1 MLFMLA
7 LILNKS
13 ASPQRKKAFSV
24 FDWKSQAVG
33 DRSCIC
39 IRQFRNRDCGAVHNS
54 TDSMT
59 DARGARAEA
68 CLIPL
73 ASPLPEPALAMPSRI
88 GTNDVVSHSR
98 MSPARVVG
106 KGIRDWIS
114 AFSVPPPPPPRGI
127 ARDSA
132 LIPAF

>member
-1 MLFMLA
+1 MLFMLT
-7 LILNKS
+7 LILNES

-39 IRQFRNRDCGAVHNS
+39 IRQSRNRDCGADHNP
-54 TDSMT
+54 TDSI

-73 ASPLPEPALAMPSRI
+73 ASPLLEPALAIPSRI

-114 AFSVPPPPPPRGI
+114 AFSVPPPPQ
-127 ARDSA
+127 ASA
-132 LIPAF
+132 LR

>member
-1 MLFMLA
+1 MLFMLT
-7 LILNKS
+7 LILNES

-73 ASPLPEPALAMPSRI
+73 ASPLPEPALAIPSRI

-98 MSPARVVG
+98 KPLRAHVG

-114 AFSVPPPPPPRGI
+114 AFSVPPPPPRGI

>member
-1 MLFMLA
+1 M
-7 LILNKS
+7 
-13 ASPQRKKAFSV
+13 

-33 DRSCIC
+33 ARSCIC
-39 IRQFRNRDCGAVHNS
+39 IGQFRNRDCGADHNP

-68 CLIPL
+68 ALIPL
-73 ASPLPEPALAMPSRI
+73 ASPLPEPALAILSRI

-98 MSPARVVG
+98 VSPAPEAG

-114 AFSVPPPPPPRGI
+114 AFSVPPPPS
-127 ARDSA
+127 AASA
-132 LIPAF
+132 LR

>member
-1 MLFMLA
+1 MLFMLTLA
-7 LILNKS
+7 IEQIHK
-13 ASPQRKKAFSV
+13 PPKKEGVSV

-33 DRSCIC
+33 ARSCIC
-39 IRQFRNRDCGAVHNS
+39 IGQSRNRDCGADHNP

-68 CLIPL
+68 SLIPL
-73 ASPLPEPALAMPSRI
+73 ASPLPEHALAIPSRI

-98 MSPARVVG
+98 KPLRAHVG

-114 AFSVPPPPPPRGI
+114 AFSVPPRHPRF
-127 ARDSA
+127 DSA

>member
-1 MLFMLA
+1 M
-7 LILNKS
+7 
-13 ASPQRKKAFSV
+13 

-39 IRQFRNRDCGAVHNS
+39 IRQSRNRDCGADHNS

-73 ASPLPEPALAMPSRI
+73 ASPLPEPALAIPSRI

-98 MSPARVVG
+98 MSPARVAG

-114 AFSVPPPPPPRGI
+114 AFSVPPPPPPPPPPPRGI
-127 ARDSA
+127 RASIAR
-132 LIPAF
+132 